1 MTNKDE
7 TSRHRLLDAIECI
20 KNCEAIVS
28 HCNEIMDSYYD
39 KYMEVWDGGEKSY
52 VVTKKYESCDKMKAM
67 ATKIRRRMMKK
78 IFDRFEDADHDY
90 RCILKHAASVKQFA
104 DEVDDAE
111 ASGIFREDTA
121 SSYKLMSLALSL
133 FVWEE
138 PQLCAR
144 CMLDDMMWEDDDIP
158 DDVNEKVINLLDKD
172 LMFNFKWVLEDKRD
186 LRNQHEVFIWDLFIV
201 THDWDKEINE
211 IFVWTGERWFKH
223 PEEITE
229 EMMEDIRL
237 ADKKERYEGGNI

>member
-39 KYMEVWDGGEKSY
+39 KYNETEDIGDPKQSP
-52 VVTKKYESCDKMKAM
+52 VVRKYESCSKMKAM

-90 RCILKHAASVKQFA
+90 RCILKHAVSVKQFA

-144 CMLDDMMWEDDDIP
+144 CMLDDMMWEEDEDEML
-158 DDVNEKVINLLDKD
+158 EKIVWPNALHFRWVVKTVLD
-172 LMFNFKWVLEDKRD
+172 LPFNPK
-186 LRNQHEVFIWDLFIV
+186 IWDVYYVEEDEQNAYRTKDWRRCWSDLEPDSFIS
-201 THDWDKEINE
+201 DDNE
-211 IFVWTGERWFKH
+211 DDSWS
-223 PEEITE
+223 TE
-229 EMMEDIRL
+229 
-237 ADKKERYEGGNI
+237 

>member
-1 MTNKDE
+1 MTDRQE

-39 KYMEVWDGGEKSY
+39 KYNETEDIWDPKPSP
-52 VVTKKYESCDKMKAM
+52 VVRKYESCSKMKAM

-144 CMLDDMMWEDDDIP
+144 CMLDDLLSDEEEEQALDLKLTLRWVVNKTTDLPEEAEIW
-158 DDVNEKVINLLDKD
+158 DVYTVMTDKENYIDVKWNKWKPEINLK
-172 LMFNFKWVLEDKRD
+172 
-186 LRNQHEVFIWDLFIV
+186 
-201 THDWDKEINE
+201 
-211 IFVWTGERWFKH
+211 
-223 PEEITE
+223 PEE
-229 EMMEDIRL
+229 DF
-237 ADKKERYEGGNI
+237 

>member
-1 MTNKDE
+1 MVDKQE
-7 TSRHRLLDAIECI
+7 TSRHWILDAIECI

-39 KYMEVWDGGEKSY
+39 KYNETEYIWDPKPSP
-52 VVTKKYESCDKMKAM
+52 VVRKYESCSKMKTM
-67 ATKIRRRMMKK
+67 AIKIRRRMMKK

-144 CMLDDMMWEDDDIP
+144 CMLDDMMWEDSEDE
-158 DDVNEKVINLLDKD
+158 VNAKAINLLDKD
-172 LMFNFKWVLEDKRD
+172 LMFNFKWVLRDKRD
-186 LRNQHEVFIWDLFIV
+186 LRDQKEVFIWDMFIV
-201 THDWDKEINE
+201 NMDWDKIINE
-211 IFVWTGERWFKH
+211 LFVWTWERWFKH

-229 EMMEDIRL
+229 EMERDMRL
-237 ADKKERYEGGNI
+237 AFKKEKYDSWITN

>member
-1 MTNKDE
+1 MVDKQE
-7 TSRHRLLDAIECI
+7 TSRHWILDAIECI

-28 HCNEIMDSYYD
+28 HCNEIMDSLYD
-39 KYMEVWDGGEKSY
+39 HYMESDPEKKDDISNR
-52 VVTKKYESCDKMKAM
+52 KYESCSKMKAM

-78 IFDRFEDADHDY
+78 IFNHFEDADHDY

-144 CMLDDMMWEDDDIP
+144 CMLDDLLS
-158 DDVNEKVINLLDKD
+158 NE
-172 LMFNFKWVLEDKRD
+172 
-186 LRNQHEVFIWDLFIV
+186 
-201 THDWDKEINE
+201 
-211 IFVWTGERWFKH
+211 
-223 PEEITE
+223 EEENDSWI
-229 EMMEDIRL
+229 MD
-237 ADKKERYEGGNI
+237 

>member
-1 MTNKDE
+1 MTDKDE

-39 KYMEVWDGGEKSY
+39 KYNETEDIEDPNPSP
-52 VVTKKYESCDKMKAM
+52 VVRKYESCSKMKAM

-78 IFDRFEDADHDY
+78 IFDHFEDADHDY

-144 CMLDDMMWEDDDIP
+144 CMLDDLLSDN
-158 DDVNEKVINLLDKD
+158 NEENGTIN
-172 LMFNFKWVLEDKRD
+172 
-186 LRNQHEVFIWDLFIV
+186 
-201 THDWDKEINE
+201 
-211 IFVWTGERWFKH
+211 
-223 PEEITE
+223 
-229 EMMEDIRL
+229 
-237 ADKKERYEGGNI
+237 